1 MHGIHH
7 ADVQELTNSNW
18 SSLFTCW
25 DVLHRT
31 FIYGVVCL
39 PSSDQLPEFVPLL
52 DRSQV
57 VHADAL
63 SSRAERQRRALDIV
77 GDATKTQRPA
87 PKTSAPSSAS
97 LRDIPV
103 QK

>member
-31 FIYGVVCL
+31 FIYGVPQESITIGAPGWSGGDPKFGQLLAL
-39 PSSDQLPEFVPLL
+39 PF
-52 DRSQV
+52 RN
-57 VHADAL
+57 
-63 SSRAERQRRALDIV
+63 
-77 GDATKTQRPA
+77 
-87 PKTSAPSSAS
+87 
-97 LRDIPV
+97 
-103 QK
+103 